1 MPCPTDPRRRPT
13 RPHLASVVAATL
25 ALAGCA
31 LPPAP
36 PAAPPASTVPSAP
49 PPAPPTRFVT
59 VLPAPLAA
67 EPEDL
72 AARQLL
78 RFHEQLR
85 RLPAADL
92 AREQQRLAAA
102 GTPDDTLALA
112 LLLSQTRQPGDLAR
126 ALTLLDPLARGD
138 SAHAGLARLLQSRL
152 TEQQRL
158 EAQSERLA
166 QQLREQQRRLDQL
179 SQQLDALRA
188 IERSL
193 GTRPPAGPVPPAST
207 PRTP

>member
-1 MPCPTDPRRRPT
+1 MPCPTDPHRTQALRC
-13 RPHLASVVAATL
+13 LSALMVVATL
-25 ALAGCA
+25 ALSGCA
-31 LPPAP
+31 LPAAPAAAPAP
-36 PAAPPASTVPSAP
+36 EPATAAP

-59 VLPAPLAA
+59 VLPPPSPP

-72 AARQLL
+72 AARRLL
-78 RFHEQLR
+78 QFHDQLR
-85 RLPAADL
+85 GLTAPEL

-126 ALTLLDPLARGD
+126 AMALLDPLARAD
-138 SAHAGLARLLQSRL
+138 TAHAGLARLLQSRL
-152 TEQQRL
+152 NEQQRL
-158 EAQSERLA
+158 ESQAERQA

-179 SQQLDALRA
+179 NQQLEALRA

-193 GTRPPAGPVPPAST
+193 GTRPPAAPAAAT